1 MKYFILITL
10 VMITACAPNAPEM
23 QSLTVIVHDSFSV
36 SETVAKQFEQ
46 ANNAKLIFLK
56 SGDAG
61 TMLNKAILT
70 KDAPLADV
78 LYGVDNTFLSRAL
91 KADIFERASPAIP
104 ESIPSEF
111 MTGAVPD
118 AFPIDYADVC
128 INYDKSYFSE
138 NHLTV
143 PTSLE
148 QLVDPS
154 YNGLL
159 VVEDPNTSSPGLAFM
174 LATQVHFGEA
184 WLEYW
189 QSLLQNKVVIV
200 DSWETAYYTNFSG
213 SSGHGAQPMVV
224 SYATS
229 PAAEVIFADPPVDVA
244 PTGSIIGPETCF
256 RQIEY
261 VGIIKGTHQRD
272 LAEKFIKF
280 LLTKPFQEDLPL
292 QMFVF
297 PVLPGAD
304 LPEAFVKYA
313 ERVEEPATLTPG
325 EIMSNRD
332 TWLEE
337 WNQVMGR

>member
-1 MKYFILITL
+1 
-10 VMITACAPNAPEM
+10 MITACAPSAAEM
-23 QSLTVIVHDSFSV
+23 QSLTVIVHDSFSI
-36 SETVAKQFEQ
+36 SETVARQFEQ

-91 KADIFERASPAIP
+91 EAGIFERTSLAIP
-104 ESIPSEF
+104 DSIPSEF

-128 INYDKSYFSE
+128 INYDKRYFSK
-138 NHLTV
+138 NLLSV

-148 QLVDPS
+148 QLQDPS
-154 YNGLL
+154 YKGLL

-174 LATQVHFGEA
+174 LATQVHFREA

-189 QSLLQNKVVIV
+189 QSLLENKVVIV

-213 SSGHGAQPMVV
+213 SSGHGAQPLVV

-229 PAAEVIFADPPVDVA
+229 PAAEVIFADPPVDA
-244 PTGSIIGPETCF
+244 TPTGSIIGPETCF

-261 VGIIKGTHQRD
+261 VGIMKGTPQRD
-272 LAEKFIKF
+272 MAEKFIQF
-280 LLTKPFQEDLPL
+280 LLSEPFQEDIAL

-297 PVLPGAD
+297 PVLPGAE

-313 ERVEEPATLTPG
+313 ERVEDPATLTPG

-337 WNQVMGR
+337 WSQVMGR